1 MNETNTMNTTN
12 QSTTIPYLS
21 SSDIRNRFKQF
32 FEKHQHTWVASS
44 SLVPAQDPT
53 LLFTNAGMVQFK
65 DVFLGYESRDYT
77 RAASSQRCVRAGGKH
92 NDLERVGLTARHHT
106 FFEMLGNFSFG
117 DYFKREAIVFAWNFL
132 TKELNLPKEKLWITV
147 FKDDIEA
154 EKIWLEE
161 MGVDPSRFSRCGE
174 DDNFWSM
181 GATGPCGP
189 CTEIFY
195 DHGDH
200 IWGGPPG
207 SPDADGDRYIEIW
220 NLVFMQYNRD
230 ANGLLSPLPKPSV
243 DTGMGLERISA
254 VMQGVHNNY
263 DTDLF
268 IPLIKAA
275 AKLCNQFD
283 TSLTS
288 LRVLADHIRSASF
301 LICDGVLPNN
311 EGRGYVLRRIIRRA
325 LRHGNQLGQTQVFF
339 HQLVPTLVSIM
350 GQAYPELIQHQE
362 KITQIILQEENLFS
376 GTLNQGLKLFRE
388 MISQLKDSVIPGH
401 IVFKLYDTYGF
412 PVDLTADLARDYQ
425 LSIDEAGFEIAMET
439 QRQRSRDA
447 SQFNAEQ
454 IAITGHAPTEFTGY
468 LPHHSLSQS
477 TLPSRIIALYKDGQ
491 FVNELKAGEKGSVI
505 LDSTPFYAESGGQ
518 VGDMGELKNDSGLFK
533 VLDTVKQGKT
543 HLHLGKCEKGKLTI
557 DSTILPTV
565 DTQRRSATVLNHTAT
580 HLLHHALR
588 SILGNEVVQKGS
600 LVAPDRLRFDFAY
613 SHPLE
618 TKQLIEIEDVV
629 NQAIRDNARAQ
640 VNITTPEDAQKQGAL
655 ALFGEKYGR
664 EVRVVQF
671 GHSIELCGGTHA
683 EQTGDIGIFKIIS
696 ESGIA
701 AGIRRIEAI
710 TGTAALIYWR
720 QQMNEFEK
728 RLAESLEKEKKLE
741 KELQTL
747 KEKQTLSAC
756 KLLEKN
762 IKFIESKS
770 QTFSYLIALTEDI
783 EGKQLRVACDYFTAK
798 YSNSIIILAHPKAL
812 RLSVVISVSPAL
824 TEQISA
830 RDLLKELNILLDGKG
845 GGKSDFAEGGAP
857 YTESTPSK
865 FMQFEKTLQT
875 LI

>member
-1 MNETNTMNTTN
+1 MKT
-12 QSTTIPYLS
+12 SDSSKSPIYLGS
-21 SSDIRNRFKQF
+21 HEIRKRFKDF
-32 FEKHQHTWVASS
+32 FEHHQHTWVASS
-44 SLVPAQDPT
+44 SLIPAQDPT

-92 NDLERVGLTARHHT
+92 NDLERVGFTARHHT

-117 DYFKREAIVFAWNFL
+117 DYFKREAISFAWHFL
-132 TKELNLPKEKLWITV
+132 TKELGLPPEKLWITV

-161 MGVDPSRFSRCGE
+161 MGVDPARFSRCGE

-181 GATGPCGP
+181 GPTGPCGP

-195 DHGDH
+195 DHGQD
-200 IWGGPPG
+200 IFGGPPG

-230 ANGLLSPLPKPSV
+230 THGNLSPLPKPSV

-254 VMQGVHNNY
+254 VLQGVHNNY

-268 IPLIKAA
+268 VPLIQAA
-275 AKLCNQFD
+275 AKLCNQSD
-283 TSLTS
+283 MSLLS

-350 GQAYPELIQHQE
+350 GSAYPELIQNEQ
-362 KITQIILQEENLFS
+362 KITQTILQEENLFS

-388 MISQLKDSVIPGH
+388 MVAQLEEPVIPGH

-412 PVDLTADLARDYQ
+412 PVDLTADLARDYH
-425 LSIDEAGFEIAMET
+425 LTLDEAGFEIAMKE

-468 LPHHSLSQS
+468 LSEKKLSQFQF
-477 TLPSRIIALYKDGQ
+477 PSRIIALYKDGQ
-491 FVNELKAGEKGSVI
+491 FVNELKSGEKGSVI

-518 VGDMGELKNDSGLFK
+518 VGDLGELQNEHGLFK

-543 HLHLGKCEKGKLTI
+543 HLHLGKCEKGML
-557 DSTILPTV
+557 TV
-565 DTQRRSATVLNHTAT
+565 DSPIFPRVDVKRRSATILNHTAT

-613 SHPLE
+613 SHALDA
-618 TKQLIEIEDVV
+618 KQLLKIEDAV
-629 NQAIRDNARAQ
+629 NQAIRDNAPAQ
-640 VNITTPEDAQKQGAL
+640 VQVTSPEEAQKQGAL

-664 EVRVVQF
+664 EVRVIQF
-671 GHSIELCGGTHA
+671 GNSIELCGGTHA
-683 EQTGDIGIFKIIS
+683 EQTADIGIFKIIS

-701 AGIRRIEAI
+701 SGIRRIEAV
-710 TGTAALIYWR
+710 TGNAALMYWR
-720 QQMNEFEK
+720 EQLNDFEK
-728 RLAESLEKEKKLE
+728 RLHESTEKEKKLE

-747 KEKQTLSAC
+747 KEKSTFTAC
-756 KLLEKN
+756 RQLEN
-762 IKFIESKS
+762 QIKMLERSN
-770 QTFSYLIALTEDI
+770 QTFHYLIAMTEEI
-783 EGKQLRVACDYFTAK
+783 EGKQLRTATDYFISK
-798 YSNSIIILAHPKAL
+798 YPNSVIILAHPKNQ
-812 RLSVVISVSPAL
+812 RLSIVVSVSASL
-824 TEQISA
+824 TQTISA
-830 RDLLKELNILLDGKG
+830 LQLLKDLNTLLDGKG

-857 YTESTPSK
+857 YTESTAAK
-865 FMQFEKTLQT
+865 LMQFEKTIQT
-875 LI
+875 IF